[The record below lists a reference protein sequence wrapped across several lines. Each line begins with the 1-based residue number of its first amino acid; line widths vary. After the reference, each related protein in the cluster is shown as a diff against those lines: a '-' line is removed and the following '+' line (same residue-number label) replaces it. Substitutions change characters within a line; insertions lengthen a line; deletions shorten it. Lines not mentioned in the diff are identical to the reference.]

1 MVVDNIK
8 ENYEDF
14 SKFNEY
20 NYIYNKLITLLMVD
34 GKFQTAKKIV
44 DQSINNLNQHL
55 NDSTESQLMLLT
67 AIYNVSPTVEIKA
80 KRIGSSIYQIPQGLT
95 FKKRLSTGIKLLI
108 KETRLRKEYKMV
120 DRLSN
125 ELIDAF
131 NMRGVS
137 IKQRDDIH
145 KQAELNKTF
154 AHFNW

>member
-1 MVVDNIK
+1 MPV
-8 ENYEDF
+8 F
-14 SKFNEY
+14 SKHDSNSLQLSLLPT
-20 NYIYNKLITLLMVD
+20 KL
-34 GKFQTAKKIV
+34 
-44 DQSINNLNQHL
+44 
-55 NDSTESQLMLLT
+55 LLT
-67 AIYNVSPTVEIKA
+67 SIYNVSPTVEIKA
-80 KRIGSSIYQIPQGLT
+80 KRIGSSVYQIPQGLT

-137 IKQRDDIH
+137 IKRRDDIH

-154 AHFNW
+154 AHFNWK